1 MPTIST
7 MLVHVDE
14 TRHCP
19 ARLALAG
26 AMARK
31 LEATLVGLFVPPPAT
46 MPLAL
51 PGEVNPGWTEALAR
65 QRRSAQARAE
75 DHFAALKHQVP
86 DAIWRIEEA
95 DGLGHVAPI
104 LVREGRRA
112 DLIVVGQS
120 DADATSFEG
129 PGTVAQDVMMAAG
142 RPVLIVPYAGRFEGV
157 GRRPLIAW
165 TEGRE
170 AARALYDALPLLRD
184 AEKVQLLEIGPAWAS
199 EEEIG
204 RRREGLASMRR
215 YLEAHGLPSGAEYL
229 PGMRDVGDA
238 SLILSRAADHGADLL
253 VMGGYGHSRLQELVL
268 GGVTRSILSSM
279 TVPVLM
285 SH

>member
-14 TRHCP
+14 SRHCP
-19 ARLALAG
+19 ARLALAT
-26 AMARK
+26 AMARR
-31 LEATLVGLFVPPPAT
+31 LEANLVGLFVAPPAT

-51 PGEVNPGWTEALAR
+51 PGEVSPGWIDALAR
-65 QRRSAQARAE
+65 HRQSARARAE
-75 DHFAALKHQVP
+75 EHFAAVSRQMP
-86 DAIWRIEEA
+86 DAIWRVEEA
-95 DGLGHVAPI
+95 DGLGRVAPV

-112 DLIVVGQS
+112 DLVIVGQS
-120 DADATSFEG
+120 DADAASLEG
-129 PGTVAQDVMMAAG
+129 PGTVAQDVMMSAG
-142 RPVLIVPYAGRFEGV
+142 RPVLIVPYAGRFDGV

-165 TEGRE
+165 SEGRE
-170 AARALYDALPLLRD
+170 AARALYDALPLIRD
-184 AEKVQLLEIGPAWAS
+184 AEKVMVLEIGPTWAG
-199 EEEIG
+199 EEEIA
-204 RRREGLASMRR
+204 RRRDGLAGIRR
-215 YLEAHGLPSGAEYL
+215 YLEGHGLPAASEYL
-229 PGMRDVGDA
+229 PGVGDMGDA

-279 TVPVLM
+279 TLPVLM

>member
-1 MPTIST
+1 MPAIST
-7 MLVHVDE
+7 ILVHVDE

-26 AMARK
+26 AVARR
-31 LEATLVGLFVPPPAT
+31 LEANLVGLFVAPPAT

-51 PGEVNPGWTEALAR
+51 PGEVSPGWIESLAR
-65 QRRSAQARAE
+65 QRRSALARAE
-75 DHFAALKHQVP
+75 EHFAALRRQMP
-86 DAIWRIEEA
+86 DAVWRIAEA
-95 DGLGHVAPI
+95 DGLGHVAPV

-112 DLIVVGQS
+112 DLVIVGQS
-120 DADATSFEG
+120 DADATSLEG
-129 PGTVAQDVMMAAG
+129 PGTVAQDVMMSAG
-142 RPVLIVPYAGRFEGV
+142 RPVLIVPYAGHFTDV

-170 AARALYDALPLLRD
+170 AARALYDALPLLRH
-184 AEKVQLLEIGPAWAS
+184 AETVHLLEIGPFGAAD
-199 EEEIG
+199 EEVA
-204 RRREGLASMRR
+204 RRRDGLASLRR
-215 YLEAHGLPSGAEYL
+215 YIEAHGLRASSEYL
-229 PGMRDVGDA
+229 PGARDIGDA

-268 GGVTRSILSSM
+268 GGVTRSILTSM